1 MGTRGDALF
10 DLGTLLSYWSEVGD
24 PAGMQNLGQMPTARP
39 GFLNREQVAQAYADL
54 TGRSLAEFK
63 PYRVL
68 TQFKLAV
75 VFQQLHQRYCSGEI
89 DDPRYAGFGTLA
101 NDLHAF
107 TLDIINDK
115 IF

>member
-1 MGTRGDALF
+1 
-10 DLGTLLSYWSEVGD
+10 
-24 PAGMQNLGQMPTARP
+24 MPTAQP
-39 GFLNREQVAQAYADL
+39 GFLSREQVAKNYASL
-54 TGRSLAEFK
+54 TGRSLEEFK

-75 VFQQLHQRYCSGEI
+75 VFQQLYQRYRSGEI
-89 DDPRYAGFGTLA
+89 DDPRYAGFDALA

-107 TLDIINDK
+107 TLDIITDK